1 MVTPDSSAAV
11 TSATPMTEPLS
22 SPSIGEVIAGKLLM
36 LIVFLMRCI
45 GIVIVYSSGA
55 GWAETKYASSE
66 YFLWRQLTF
75 AVVGCFT
82 VLLVAQID
90 YHVFWKTSKIILFAS
105 IILLT
110 LLLLLKLVG
119 IISGAARWIGVG
131 PIKFQVSDFAKY
143 AIIFHFSRLITEKQ
157 SYIKDLHNSYYPL
170 LTNLMTVVALVA
182 LEPNFSTAS
191 LIAIIGFTLMFIG
204 GVNVR
209 YLVTTFSLLLPIAAV
224 FAIAAPY
231 RVARLLSFFSGDEK
245 GLSYQVVQAL
255 IGLGNGGLFG
265 LGIGASKQRDL
276 YLPLSYND
284 FVFVVIGEEYGFVG
298 AVAVIALF
306 AGFFICGIIIA
317 KHAPD
322 SFGRYVASGITIA
335 ISLFA
340 FINIAVACH
349 LLPTTGVALPF
360 ISYGGTALLFNS
372 LGVGILMSIS
382 RYKKKQL
389 QKSATPEVAERGIER
404 STERSTEAMNEGRI
418 A

>member
-1 MVTPDSSAAV
+1 MRSTVTLMLNTLQHQVSGEGSAPEALALP
-11 TSATPMTEPLS
+11 TR
-22 SPSIGEVIAGKLLM
+22 GEGIAGKLLM
-36 LIVFLMRCI
+36 LIVAILMCI
-45 GIVIVYSSGA
+45 GVVVVYSSGA
-55 GWAETKYASSE
+55 GWAETKYASTE

-75 AVVGCFT
+75 SFLGIVT
-82 VLLVAQID
+82 IVLIAQLD

-105 IILLT
+105 VVLLT
-110 LLLLLKLVG
+110 LLLALKAVG
-119 IISGAARWIGVG
+119 LISGAARWIGFG
-131 PIKFQVSDFAKY
+131 PLKFQVSDLAKY
-143 AIIFHFSRLITEKQ
+143 ALIFHFSRLISEKQ
-157 SYIKDLHNSYYPL
+157 AYIKDLNSSFYPL
-170 LTNLMTVVALVA
+170 LTILMTVVTLVA

-191 LIAIIGFTLMFIG
+191 LIAMIGFMLMFIG
-204 GVNVR
+204 GVSIR
-209 YLVTTFSLLLPIAAV
+209 HLMLTALPLIPVAAV

-245 GLSYQVVQAL
+245 GMSYQVVQAL

-265 LGIGASKQRDL
+265 LGIGASKQRQL

-284 FVFVVIGEEYGFVG
+284 FVFVVVGEEYGFVG
-298 AVAVIALF
+298 ALAVIALF
-306 AGFFICGIIIA
+306 AGFFFCGLIIA

-322 SFGRYVASGITIA
+322 NFGKYVASGITMA

-382 RYKKKQL
+382 RYKKRELGRSL
-389 QKSATPEVAERGIER
+389 QNGDTQ
-404 STERSTEAMNEGRI
+404 
-418 A
+418 